1 MSNTTKNFWT
11 VANNEKTS
19 TQSHIFYLDYLING
33 KSKVKNIFKRKHIT
47 LKRDTKVIIIN
58 DIYVLVSTY
67 VNSSDMKKFE
77 ECMSELLKSSL
88 SNNGYKNT
96 VEMLKDLD
104 FSKIITIFIYLKAK
118 KRLSLVIS
126 LLLHL

>member
-11 VANNEKTS
+11 VENNEKTS

-96 VEMLKDLD
+96 IEMLKDLD
-104 FSKIITIFIYLKAK
+104 FSKL
-118 KRLSLVIS
+118 
-126 LLLHL
+126 

>member
-1 MSNTTKNFWT
+1 M
-11 VANNEKTS
+11 
-19 TQSHIFYLDYLING
+19 
-33 KSKVKNIFKRKHIT
+33 
-47 LKRDTKVIIIN
+47 VIIIN

-104 FSKIITIFIYLKAK
+104 FSKL
-118 KRLSLVIS
+118 
-126 LLLHL
+126 

>member
-11 VANNEKTS
+11 VENKGKTS
-19 TQSHIFYLDYLING
+19 TQNHING

-96 VEMLKDLD
+96 IEMLKDLD
-104 FSKIITIFIYLKAK
+104 FS
-118 KRLSLVIS
+118 RL
-126 LLLHL
+126 